1 MCDASCPKLE
11 RCSFFCLT
19 EINLNFLKFFGPNN
33 HTARNLLTFYQCP
46 STFIDAYFHVSI
58 FDLIPMFF
66 YGSITF
72 SVGFLLAPYG
82 ALFLTR
88 PGDTSHPSNPIPF
101 IAPHFGCSRKRNNCR
116 EWSFLYELWKTNSK
130 FAPNPI
136 SRRTFSFV
144 PDFLCKST
152 FINCVQLFSQK
163 VNPAISRLVS
173 VGAETSIFPIS
184 LTWYWMRTFIEILL
198 ALNFPEK
205 ENLIKALN
213 GY

>member
-1 MCDASCPKLE
+1 
-11 RCSFFCLT
+11 
-19 EINLNFLKFFGPNN
+19 
-33 HTARNLLTFYQCP
+33 
-46 STFIDAYFHVSI
+46 
-58 FDLIPMFF
+58 MFF

-144 PDFLCKST
+144 PHFLCKSS
-152 FINCVQLFSQK
+152 FINCVQLFTQK
-163 VNPAISRLVS
+163 VNPAISQ
-173 VGAETSIFPIS
+173 TSLCWSRNIHLLPPIS
-184 LTWYWMRTFIEILL
+184 LTWYWMRTFIEIQP
-198 ALNFPEK
+198 ALNFAEK
-205 ENLIKALN
+205 EKLN
-213 GY
+213 QRYE